1 MTYEQYWYGDPLMVR
16 AYYQANELRKQR
28 VDAEAWLYGAYVYK
42 AVEVVVGNVL
52 KKKGTP
58 GSEYPAMP
66 IVMKSEKKELDLP
79 PEQQAVFAK
88 AYMKQMIRAGKN
100 WGS

>member
-28 VDAEAWLYGAYVYK
+28 VDAEAWLYGCYVLR
-42 AVEVVVGNVL
+42 AVGAVVG
-52 KKKGTP
+52 KKGDKRT
-58 GSEYPAMP
+58 EYPESP
-66 IVMKSEKKELDLP
+66 LGSTPEKKELDLP